1 MKKILSILLA
11 CCLLAGAVPALAVD
25 ARAVIGANLTEE
37 QISAV
42 YSNFGVKRGDVT
54 ELRVTNA
61 DERKYLEG
69 YVEDSVIGTNSISC
83 VYIEVLEEGEGL
95 DVTTSNINW
104 CTSQMYVSALATAGI
119 TDAKI
124 IVAAPF
130 EVSGTA
136 ALTGVYMAYEDI
148 TGETLDETA
157 KLVSTQELTLTAELA
172 EKIGSYDSVEI
183 VNELKLLL
191 GETKNMTDEQLRRE
205 IESIA
210 SDLGVSLTDTQIS
223 QLISLCRSV
232 MGLWGDGDFQAA
244 SFADLWRNGFGMP
257 YEQRNSLVVGFIMG
271 FAVIPVIFTISEDAL
286 SNVPPSLIAASEA
299 LGAVVLPVASA
310 GIFSALMIGLGR
322 AVGETMIVLMATGNT
337 PIMDWNIFN
346 GMRTLSANIATE
358 LPEAAQDSTHYRVL
372 FLGGLILFSM
382 TFILNTL
389 AEIVRQ
395 RLRKRF
401 NVV

>member
-25 ARAVIGANLTEE
+25 AGEARAVIGANLTEE

-69 YVEDSVIGTNSISC
+69 YVKDSVIGTNSISC

-223 QLISLCRSV
+223 QLISLCRSLEKLNPEQLKEKV
-232 MGLWGDGDFQAA
+232 ESVQNTIAKLGQAKETVSNFFEGVKNVWNSIVDFFKGL
-244 SFADLWRNGFGMP
+244 FA
-257 YEQRNSLVVGFIMG
+257 
-271 FAVIPVIFTISEDAL
+271 
-286 SNVPPSLIAASEA
+286 
-299 LGAVVLPVASA
+299 
-310 GIFSALMIGLGR
+310 
-322 AVGETMIVLMATGNT
+322 
-337 PIMDWNIFN
+337 
-346 GMRTLSANIATE
+346 
-358 LPEAAQDSTHYRVL
+358 
-372 FLGGLILFSM
+372 
-382 TFILNTL
+382 
-389 AEIVRQ
+389 
-395 RLRKRF
+395 
-401 NVV
+401 

>member
-25 ARAVIGANLTEE
+25 AGEARAVIGANLTEE

-83 VYIEVLEEGEGL
+83 VYIEVLEAGEGL

-223 QLISLCRSV
+223 QLISLCRSLEKLNPEQLKEKV
-232 MGLWGDGDFQAA
+232 ESVQDTIAKLGQAKETVSNFFEGVKNVWNSIVDFFKGL
-244 SFADLWRNGFGMP
+244 FA
-257 YEQRNSLVVGFIMG
+257 
-271 FAVIPVIFTISEDAL
+271 
-286 SNVPPSLIAASEA
+286 
-299 LGAVVLPVASA
+299 
-310 GIFSALMIGLGR
+310 
-322 AVGETMIVLMATGNT
+322 
-337 PIMDWNIFN
+337 
-346 GMRTLSANIATE
+346 
-358 LPEAAQDSTHYRVL
+358 
-372 FLGGLILFSM
+372 
-382 TFILNTL
+382 
-389 AEIVRQ
+389 
-395 RLRKRF
+395 
-401 NVV
+401 

>member
-25 ARAVIGANLTEE
+25 AGEARAVIGANLTEE

-83 VYIEVLEEGEGL
+83 VYIEVLEAGEGL
-95 DVTTSNINW
+95 DVTTSNITW

-223 QLISLCRSV
+223 QLISLCRSLEKLNPEQLKEKV
-232 MGLWGDGDFQAA
+232 ESVQNTIAKLGQAKETVSNFFEGVKSVWNSIVDFFKGL
-244 SFADLWRNGFGMP
+244 FA
-257 YEQRNSLVVGFIMG
+257 
-271 FAVIPVIFTISEDAL
+271 
-286 SNVPPSLIAASEA
+286 
-299 LGAVVLPVASA
+299 
-310 GIFSALMIGLGR
+310 
-322 AVGETMIVLMATGNT
+322 
-337 PIMDWNIFN
+337 
-346 GMRTLSANIATE
+346 
-358 LPEAAQDSTHYRVL
+358 
-372 FLGGLILFSM
+372 
-382 TFILNTL
+382 
-389 AEIVRQ
+389 
-395 RLRKRF
+395 
-401 NVV
+401 

>member
-1 MKKILSILLA
+1 MKKFISILLVA
-11 CCLLAGAVPALAVD
+11 CLLVGAVPALAVD
-25 ARAVIGANLTEE
+25 AGEARAVIGANLTEE
-37 QISAV
+37 QIADV
-42 YSNFGVKRGDVT
+42 YANFGIKRGDVT

-69 YVEDSVIGTNSISC
+69 YVDESVIGTNSISC
-83 VYIEVLEEGEGL
+83 VYIEVLNEGEGL

-148 TGETLDETA
+148 TGEELDETA

-191 GETKNMTDEQLRRE
+191 GETKNMTDKELRSE

-210 SDLGVSLTDTQIS
+210 SDLGVSLTDTQIN
-223 QLISLCRSV
+223 QLISLCRSLEKLNPEQLKEKV
-232 MGLWGDGDFQAA
+232 ESVQNTIAKLGQAKETVSNFFEGVKNVWNSIVDF
-244 SFADLWRNGFGMP
+244 FKNLFG
-257 YEQRNSLVVGFIMG
+257 
-271 FAVIPVIFTISEDAL
+271 
-286 SNVPPSLIAASEA
+286 
-299 LGAVVLPVASA
+299 
-310 GIFSALMIGLGR
+310 
-322 AVGETMIVLMATGNT
+322 
-337 PIMDWNIFN
+337 
-346 GMRTLSANIATE
+346 
-358 LPEAAQDSTHYRVL
+358 
-372 FLGGLILFSM
+372 
-382 TFILNTL
+382 
-389 AEIVRQ
+389 
-395 RLRKRF
+395 
-401 NVV
+401 

>member
-25 ARAVIGANLTEE
+25 AGEARAVIGANLTEE

-223 QLISLCRSV
+223 QLISLCRSLEKLNPEQLKEKV
-232 MGLWGDGDFQAA
+232 ESVQNTIAKLGQAKETVSNFFEGVKSVWNSIVDFFKGL
-244 SFADLWRNGFGMP
+244 FA
-257 YEQRNSLVVGFIMG
+257 
-271 FAVIPVIFTISEDAL
+271 
-286 SNVPPSLIAASEA
+286 
-299 LGAVVLPVASA
+299 
-310 GIFSALMIGLGR
+310 
-322 AVGETMIVLMATGNT
+322 
-337 PIMDWNIFN
+337 
-346 GMRTLSANIATE
+346 
-358 LPEAAQDSTHYRVL
+358 
-372 FLGGLILFSM
+372 
-382 TFILNTL
+382 
-389 AEIVRQ
+389 
-395 RLRKRF
+395 
-401 NVV
+401 

>member
-25 ARAVIGANLTEE
+25 AGEARAVIGANLTEE

-69 YVEDSVIGTNSISC
+69 YVEDAVIGTNSISC
-83 VYIEVLEEGEGL
+83 VYIEVLEAGEGL

-223 QLISLCRSV
+223 QLISLCRSLEKLNPEQLKEKV
-232 MGLWGDGDFQAA
+232 ESVQNTIAKLGQAKETVSNFFEGVKNVWNSIVDFFKGL
-244 SFADLWRNGFGMP
+244 FA
-257 YEQRNSLVVGFIMG
+257 
-271 FAVIPVIFTISEDAL
+271 
-286 SNVPPSLIAASEA
+286 
-299 LGAVVLPVASA
+299 
-310 GIFSALMIGLGR
+310 
-322 AVGETMIVLMATGNT
+322 
-337 PIMDWNIFN
+337 
-346 GMRTLSANIATE
+346 
-358 LPEAAQDSTHYRVL
+358 
-372 FLGGLILFSM
+372 
-382 TFILNTL
+382 
-389 AEIVRQ
+389 
-395 RLRKRF
+395 
-401 NVV
+401 

>member
-1 MKKILSILLA
+1 MKMKKLISALLA
-11 CCLLAGAVPALAVD
+11 VCLLAGAVPALAVD
-25 ARAVIGANLTEE
+25 AGEARAVIGANLTEE

-223 QLISLCRSV
+223 QLISLCRSLEKLNPEQLKEKV
-232 MGLWGDGDFQAA
+232 ESVQNTIAKLGQAKETVSNFFEGVKNVWNSIVDFFKGL
-244 SFADLWRNGFGMP
+244 FA
-257 YEQRNSLVVGFIMG
+257 
-271 FAVIPVIFTISEDAL
+271 
-286 SNVPPSLIAASEA
+286 
-299 LGAVVLPVASA
+299 
-310 GIFSALMIGLGR
+310 
-322 AVGETMIVLMATGNT
+322 
-337 PIMDWNIFN
+337 
-346 GMRTLSANIATE
+346 
-358 LPEAAQDSTHYRVL
+358 
-372 FLGGLILFSM
+372 
-382 TFILNTL
+382 
-389 AEIVRQ
+389 
-395 RLRKRF
+395 
-401 NVV
+401 

>member
-25 ARAVIGANLTEE
+25 AGEARAVIGANLTEE

-124 IVAAPF
+124 IVAVPF

-223 QLISLCRSV
+223 QLISLCRSLEKLNPEQLKEKV
-232 MGLWGDGDFQAA
+232 ESVQNTIAKLGQAKETVSNFFEGVKNVWNSIVDFFKGL
-244 SFADLWRNGFGMP
+244 FA
-257 YEQRNSLVVGFIMG
+257 
-271 FAVIPVIFTISEDAL
+271 
-286 SNVPPSLIAASEA
+286 
-299 LGAVVLPVASA
+299 
-310 GIFSALMIGLGR
+310 
-322 AVGETMIVLMATGNT
+322 
-337 PIMDWNIFN
+337 
-346 GMRTLSANIATE
+346 
-358 LPEAAQDSTHYRVL
+358 
-372 FLGGLILFSM
+372 
-382 TFILNTL
+382 
-389 AEIVRQ
+389 
-395 RLRKRF
+395 
-401 NVV
+401 

>member
-25 ARAVIGANLTEE
+25 AGEARAVIGANLTEE

-83 VYIEVLEEGEGL
+83 VYIEVLEAGEGL

-223 QLISLCRSV
+223 QLTSLCRSLEKLNPEQLKEKV
-232 MGLWGDGDFQAA
+232 ESVQNTIAKLGQAKETVSNFFEGVKNVWNSIVDFFKGL
-244 SFADLWRNGFGMP
+244 FA
-257 YEQRNSLVVGFIMG
+257 
-271 FAVIPVIFTISEDAL
+271 
-286 SNVPPSLIAASEA
+286 
-299 LGAVVLPVASA
+299 
-310 GIFSALMIGLGR
+310 
-322 AVGETMIVLMATGNT
+322 
-337 PIMDWNIFN
+337 
-346 GMRTLSANIATE
+346 
-358 LPEAAQDSTHYRVL
+358 
-372 FLGGLILFSM
+372 
-382 TFILNTL
+382 
-389 AEIVRQ
+389 
-395 RLRKRF
+395 
-401 NVV
+401 

>member
-25 ARAVIGANLTEE
+25 AGEARAVIGANLTEE

-223 QLISLCRSV
+223 QLISLCRSLEKLNPEQLKEKV
-232 MGLWGDGDFQAA
+232 ESVQNTIAKLGQAKETVSNFFEGVKNVWNSIVDF
-244 SFADLWRNGFGMP
+244 FK
-257 YEQRNSLVVGFIMG
+257 
-271 FAVIPVIFTISEDAL
+271 
-286 SNVPPSLIAASEA
+286 
-299 LGAVVLPVASA
+299 
-310 GIFSALMIGLGR
+310 
-322 AVGETMIVLMATGNT
+322 
-337 PIMDWNIFN
+337 
-346 GMRTLSANIATE
+346 
-358 LPEAAQDSTHYRVL
+358 VL
-372 FLGGLILFSM
+372 F
-382 TFILNTL
+382 
-389 AEIVRQ
+389 A
-395 RLRKRF
+395 
-401 NVV
+401 

>member
-25 ARAVIGANLTEE
+25 AGEARAVIGANLTEE

-223 QLISLCRSV
+223 QLISLCRSLEKLNPEQLKEKV
-232 MGLWGDGDFQAA
+232 ESVQNTIAKLGQAKETVSNFLEGVKNVWNSIVDFFKGL
-244 SFADLWRNGFGMP
+244 FA
-257 YEQRNSLVVGFIMG
+257 
-271 FAVIPVIFTISEDAL
+271 
-286 SNVPPSLIAASEA
+286 
-299 LGAVVLPVASA
+299 
-310 GIFSALMIGLGR
+310 
-322 AVGETMIVLMATGNT
+322 
-337 PIMDWNIFN
+337 
-346 GMRTLSANIATE
+346 
-358 LPEAAQDSTHYRVL
+358 
-372 FLGGLILFSM
+372 
-382 TFILNTL
+382 
-389 AEIVRQ
+389 
-395 RLRKRF
+395 
-401 NVV
+401 

>member
-1 MKKILSILLA
+1 MKKILSILLV
-11 CCLLAGAVPALAVD
+11 CCLLAGTVPALAVD
-25 ARAVIGANLTEE
+25 AGEARAVIGANLTEE

-83 VYIEVLEEGEGL
+83 VYIEVLEAGEGL

-223 QLISLCRSV
+223 QLISLCRSLEKLNPEQLKEKV
-232 MGLWGDGDFQAA
+232 ESVQNTIAKLGQAKETVSNFFEGVKNVWNSIVDFFKGL
-244 SFADLWRNGFGMP
+244 FA
-257 YEQRNSLVVGFIMG
+257 
-271 FAVIPVIFTISEDAL
+271 
-286 SNVPPSLIAASEA
+286 
-299 LGAVVLPVASA
+299 
-310 GIFSALMIGLGR
+310 
-322 AVGETMIVLMATGNT
+322 
-337 PIMDWNIFN
+337 
-346 GMRTLSANIATE
+346 
-358 LPEAAQDSTHYRVL
+358 
-372 FLGGLILFSM
+372 
-382 TFILNTL
+382 
-389 AEIVRQ
+389 
-395 RLRKRF
+395 
-401 NVV
+401 

>member
-25 ARAVIGANLTEE
+25 AGEARAVIGANLTEE

-148 TGETLDETA
+148 TGETLGETA

-223 QLISLCRSV
+223 QLISLCRSLEKLNPEQLKEKV
-232 MGLWGDGDFQAA
+232 ESVQNTIAKLGQAKETVSNFFEGVKNVWNSIVDFFKGL
-244 SFADLWRNGFGMP
+244 FA
-257 YEQRNSLVVGFIMG
+257 
-271 FAVIPVIFTISEDAL
+271 
-286 SNVPPSLIAASEA
+286 
-299 LGAVVLPVASA
+299 
-310 GIFSALMIGLGR
+310 
-322 AVGETMIVLMATGNT
+322 
-337 PIMDWNIFN
+337 
-346 GMRTLSANIATE
+346 
-358 LPEAAQDSTHYRVL
+358 
-372 FLGGLILFSM
+372 
-382 TFILNTL
+382 
-389 AEIVRQ
+389 
-395 RLRKRF
+395 
-401 NVV
+401 

>member
-25 ARAVIGANLTEE
+25 AGEARAVIGANLTEE

-42 YSNFGVKRGDVT
+42 YSNFGVKRGEVT

-223 QLISLCRSV
+223 QLISLCRGLEKLNPEQLKEKVESV
-232 MGLWGDGDFQAA
+232 QNTIAKLGQAKETVSNFFEGVKNVWNSIVDFFKGL
-244 SFADLWRNGFGMP
+244 FA
-257 YEQRNSLVVGFIMG
+257 
-271 FAVIPVIFTISEDAL
+271 
-286 SNVPPSLIAASEA
+286 
-299 LGAVVLPVASA
+299 
-310 GIFSALMIGLGR
+310 
-322 AVGETMIVLMATGNT
+322 
-337 PIMDWNIFN
+337 
-346 GMRTLSANIATE
+346 
-358 LPEAAQDSTHYRVL
+358 
-372 FLGGLILFSM
+372 
-382 TFILNTL
+382 
-389 AEIVRQ
+389 
-395 RLRKRF
+395 
-401 NVV
+401 